1 MAPSTLPTTVVRKKL
16 INLLILKNYM
26 DVAILYSG
34 GKDST
39 LAIEHALR
47 KKWNIK
53 YLLSVK
59 PNRTDCFLFHFAT
72 VEFTR
77 ELSNILGLK
86 HIYTTCEVADPIKEA
101 EIVKEIV
108 AKNPVDAVLL
118 GGVGL
123 QETQI
128 NSIRDALF
136 PLGIEVFAT
145 HTGLDE
151 EYLLNEMIKKGYE
164 VIITEIAADG
174 FDKEWL
180 GKKLDKN
187 TLQELKDLSIGYGF
201 NLLGEGGGYNT
212 LVVDGPIFSKKLE
225 ILDSE
230 KVMEGSNSG
239 YLLVKKIKLL
249 TKIYQK

>member
-1 MAPSTLPTTVVRKKL
+1 
-16 INLLILKNYM
+16 M

-72 VEFTR
+72 VEFTK
-77 ELSNILGLK
+77 ELSEVLGLK
-86 HIYTTCEVADPIKEA
+86 HIYTTCEVADPVKEA

-118 GGVGL
+118 GGIGL

-128 NSIRDALF
+128 RSIRDALF

-151 EYLLNEMIKKGYE
+151 EDLLKEMISKGYE
-164 VIITEIAADG
+164 IVMTEIAADG
-174 FDKEWL
+174 LDESWL
-180 GKKLDKN
+180 GKKIDKDTIN
-187 TLQELKDLSIGYGF
+187 DLKKLSIKYGF
-201 NLLGEGGGYNT
+201 NLLGEGGSYNS
-212 LVVDGPIFSKKLE
+212 LVIDGPIFSKKLD

-230 KVMEGSNSG
+230 KIMEGKNSG

-249 TKIYQK
+249 AKLYQR

>member
-1 MAPSTLPTTVVRKKL
+1 
-16 INLLILKNYM
+16 M

-72 VEFTR
+72 VEFTK
-77 ELSNILGLK
+77 ELSNIFGLK
-86 HIYTTCEVADPIKEA
+86 HIYATCEIADPIKEA
-101 EIVKEIV
+101 EIVKAIV
-108 AKNPVDAVLL
+108 EKNPVDAVLL

-128 NSIRDALF
+128 KSIRNALF
-136 PLGIEVFAT
+136 SLGIEVFAT

-151 EYLLNEMIKKGYE
+151 EDLLNEMIKKGYE
-164 VIITEIAADG
+164 IIITEIAADG
-174 FDKEWL
+174 FNKDWL
-180 GKKLDKN
+180 GKKIDKT
-187 TLQELKDLSIGYGF
+187 TLQELKELSTKYGF
-201 NLLGEGGGYNT
+201 NVLGEGGSYNT
-212 LVVDGPIFSKKLE
+212 LVVDGPIFPKKLE
-225 ILDSE
+225 IADSE
-230 KVMEGSNSG
+230 KVMEGKNSG
-239 YLLVKKIKLL
+239 YLDVKKIKIL
-249 TKIYQK
+249 TKIYQR